1 MDLKLSDHFTNKQ
14 FKKAFMISSFHRYK
28 YPCLFT
34 CSEKLIFEMADRMA
48 EDGFKDAG
56 YEFVSIDV
64 STYHVTYYKA

>member
-1 MDLKLSDHFTNKQ
+1 MV
-14 FKKAFMISSFHRYK
+14 SSFHRYK